1 MKKSIKT
8 QKNEEKKTQ
17 KTNFLGK
24 FDLVTLLQDGHK
36 LFDGFPM

>member
-1 MKKSIKT
+1 MNLKKKL
-8 QKNEEKKTQ
+8 KNHKIIL
-17 KTNFLGK
+17 LGK